1 MKFSHLASLDPEY
14 IDLLAANELEL
25 DFYRTARYVFE
36 AQNVEEVTGRINLAG
51 ISSRQKQSSY
61 AIIFQPA
68 LVKRIKYSSPGSIDI
83 AGIGKVFETLKE
95 VLFFYLPNKRTRMEI
110 ELQEQELISKKI
122 DNYTKMGYNQRDIQ
136 ILLGYEALH
145 IDKISKLV
153 AEGRIVQIEV
163 KHPNQLE

>member
-1 MKFSHLASLDPEY
+1 
-14 IDLLAANELEL
+14 
-25 DFYRTARYVFE
+25 
-36 AQNVEEVTGRINLAG
+36 
-51 ISSRQKQSSY
+51 
-61 AIIFQPA
+61 
-68 LVKRIKYSSPGSIDI
+68 
-83 AGIGKVFETLKE
+83 
-95 VLFFYLPNKRTRMEI
+95 MEI